1 MSVSELAKKGA
12 RSTVTETLSLQ
23 RPHTGVAVLQLN
35 RPERLNAINDVML
48 GELTQT
54 LAALGSDSSVNAVI
68 LTGAGRGFCS
78 GIDMRDF
85 GPRLPEASAPA
96 IERLGLQELMAGLPT
111 AVRAL
116 ARA

>member
-12 RSTVTETLSLQ
+12 RSTVTDTLRVQ

-35 RPERLNAINDVML
+35 RPARLNAINAVMVS
-48 GELTQT
+48 EPPQS
-54 LAALGSDSSVNAVI
+54 LAPLGSDSSVNAGV

-85 GPRLPEASAPA
+85 GPRIPEASAPA
-96 IERLGLQELMAGLPT
+96 IDRL
-111 AVRAL
+111 
-116 ARA
+116 